1 MRIEQSVPIVYED
14 IYKKPFDGLL
24 IDYIAQYDRMQ
35 IIDIAL
41 KCIYNQEWWT
51 DYTKSCKYIFRDSA
65 SEIYKIISRN
75 IRSEKLHVSPL
86 VSCQTGLELLRFA
99 FSIKSTNSKQ
109 VTYENLLN
117 IFLIINEEL
126 NNRSDNTLKDI
137 KDSES
142 QLAYLFYITTLPYN
156 DYTNKSIET
165 YAISNVYKSCR
176 LFEFCHNH
184 TKLKELLPILLNK
197 YHCNTYG
204 EYIKR
209 MVYIFSSVQ
218 NGKYKI
224 ILDKGDDNY
233 TNDKLF
239 FDSISV
245 KYNAVID
252 KDKNIDYIEFRN
264 YPLINVDNDTY
275 WVINNYFVIGKLFD
289 SISFDLS
296 SIAKDKKLSI
306 DVFQIISQEFMENI
320 LLYDILDKIFNY
332 KNCIKLTGE
341 QCRKTTQEPNEA
353 DFYARNWNDIFLI
366 ECKDVTIKKE
376 YKYIPNYEDIKKN
389 LYEKFVKKPNGDR
402 AAIKQLVYN
411 IKRILN
417 NEFPYDKG
425 IKNKKVKIYPILV
438 VGRSIYAIYGISNIL
453 NDFFKEELKDNIN
466 SSKVKDLILCDIDTL
481 ILYQTTFGK
490 NNMDIKSLIISYYKN
505 HTSKITY
512 DSIYKKYQSFGD
524 YICNN
529 IRPNA
534 MVMDIL
540 QPFLEK
546 L

>member
-1 MRIEQSVPIVYED
+1 
-14 IYKKPFDGLL
+14 
-24 IDYIAQYDRMQ
+24 
-35 IIDIAL
+35 
-41 KCIYNQEWWT
+41 
-51 DYTKSCKYIFRDSA
+51 
-65 SEIYKIISRN
+65 
-75 IRSEKLHVSPL
+75 
-86 VSCQTGLELLRFA
+86 
-99 FSIKSTNSKQ
+99 
-109 VTYENLLN
+109 
-117 IFLIINEEL
+117 
-126 NNRSDNTLKDI
+126 
-137 KDSES
+137 
-142 QLAYLFYITTLPYN
+142 
-156 DYTNKSIET
+156 
-165 YAISNVYKSCR
+165 
-176 LFEFCHNH
+176 
-184 TKLKELLPILLNK
+184 
-197 YHCNTYG
+197 
-204 EYIKR
+204 